1 MEAPT
6 EEELRAR
13 KTRREFFRI
22 SVMAAAAG
30 CVVRFGGASAKAQA
44 GGGHT
49 SELGPGS
56 GLIYGVQLY
65 MFRRQATSDLPGVL
79 RAIHDVGFAQVE
91 LYWVAYTRPA
101 ADLRKMIQDAGLG
114 VVAAH
119 FDYIDID
126 AKLNYAHQL
135 GLKYLV
141 CPMLPHDQ
149 WTSLDG
155 FRKAAKDFNRWG
167 AAAQA
172 AGMQFV
178 FHNHDYEFKPMGGS
192 NGWTEL
198 MKLTDPKLVK
208 LEFDLYWLT
217 QGGQDPQAML
227 TKYADRAV
235 LIHMKDRTS
244 NAPVTYNM
252 DKESEHFTDVGKGTI
267 DWPRLLKQ
275 ARQQGIR
282 YAFVDQD
289 ETAGPVVDSLRNSYA
304 YLKTLKV

>member
-1 MEAPT
+1 MT
-6 EEELRAR
+6 GELRGMR
-13 KTRREFFRI
+13 TRRDFLRL
-22 SVMAAAAG
+22 SAMAAAAG
-30 CVVRFGGASAKAQA
+30 CVVVPGGAADGQSA
-44 GGGHT
+44 
-49 SELGPGS
+49 S

-65 MFRRQATSDLPGVL
+65 MFRRQAASDLAGVL
-79 RAIHDVGFAQVE
+79 KAIHEVGFAQVE

-101 ADLRKMIQDAGLG
+101 AELRKMIEDAGLG

-119 FDYIDID
+119 FDYAGFETKFD
-126 AKLNYAHQL
+126 YAHEL
-135 GLKYLV
+135 GLRYMV
-141 CPMLPHDQ
+141 CPMLPKDQ

-155 FRKAAKDFNRWG
+155 FRKAATDFNQWG
-167 AAAQA
+167 ARAQA
-172 AGMQFV
+172 AGMQFT

-198 MKLTDPKLVK
+198 MKHTDPKLVK

-227 TKYADRAV
+227 TRYADRVV
-235 LIHMKDRTS
+235 LIHMKDRTPD
-244 NAPVTYNM
+244 APVTYNM

-267 DWPRLLKQ
+267 DWPKLLGQ
-275 ARQQGIR
+275 AKRQGVK

-289 ETAGPVVDSLRNSYA
+289 ETAGPVVDSLRASYG